1 MCARTGQRL
10 QLHGGGQSVR
20 CFIHIEDVAEA
31 TYQIALRGEPGQC
44 YHISTQQKISIR
56 ELVERIANMVG
67 IALSELVEIS
77 DERLGKDQAYLLD
90 SAKLREEL
98 GWSDVVDL
106 DTGIAKTCDW
116 VDANLGTLLDQPQ
129 TYIHKP

>member
-1 MCARTGQRL
+1 
-10 QLHGGGQSVR
+10 
-20 CFIHIEDVAEA
+20 
-31 TYQIALRGEPGQC
+31 
-44 YHISTQQKISIR
+44 
-56 ELVERIANMVG
+56 VERIANMTG

-116 VDANLGTLLDQPQ
+116 VDANLEMLLDQPQ

>member
-1 MCARTGQRL
+1 M
-10 QLHGGGQSVR
+10 
-20 CFIHIEDVAEA
+20 
-31 TYQIALRGEPGQC
+31 
-44 YHISTQQKISIR
+44 
-56 ELVERIANMVG
+56 ERIANKVG

-77 DERLGKDQAYLLD
+77 DERLGKDQTYLLD

-106 DTGIAKTCDW
+106 DTGIEKTCDW

>member
-1 MCARTGQRL
+1 
-10 QLHGGGQSVR
+10 LHGGGQSVR
-20 CFIHIEDVAEA
+20 CFIYIEDVAEA

-44 YHISTQQKISIR
+44 YHISTQQQISIR
-56 ELVERIANMVG
+56 ELVERIANMTG

-90 SAKLREEL
+90 SARLREEL
-98 GWSDVVDL
+98 GWSDVVNL

-116 VDANLGTLLDQPQ
+116 VDANLETLLDQPQ